1 MLWKR
6 TLIEHHELWKEYT
19 TEDAIVVTKKKPK
32 TMKAQNNKFLLKKT
46 VQVLCMP
53 SQDLLQSQGNHERD
67 CGYDMKGWEGV
78 QSPKIQILEKPKC

>member
-6 TLIEHHELWKEYT
+6 TLIEHHELWKDYT
-19 TEDAIVVTKKKPK
+19 TEDVIVVTKKKK
-32 TMKAQNNKFLLKKT
+32 KKMKAQNNKFLLKKT

-78 QSPKIQILEKPKC
+78 QSPKIQILEKPKS